1 MHRDV
6 KYWYY
11 WAQNRKQQWLLCQ
24 RFKKKKTKK
33 NPKLEN
39 IYRKEGTLKSDIT
52 NLNKEPNKTFRTE
65 KDDDQN

>member
-1 MHRDV
+1 MWNIGIIGHKIENNNGYYVRD
-6 KYWYY
+6 
-11 WAQNRKQQWLLCQ
+11 L
-24 RFKKKKTKK
+24 KKKKQKK

>member
-1 MHRDV
+1 MWNIGIIGHKIENNNGYYVRD
-6 KYWYY
+6 
-11 WAQNRKQQWLLCQ
+11 L
-24 RFKKKKTKK
+24 KKSKK
-33 NPKLEN
+33 NKKQKTKLEN